1 MKKLEINAE
10 VENLDEVLSFI
21 DKNLESA
28 ECPMNTQMQLDIA
41 VEEIFVNIAHYAYGD
56 GHGNAEILFG
66 ISEEQPE
73 VTIEFR
79 DRGIP
84 FNPLLKDDPDT
95 TLSAEERKIGGLG
108 IFMVKKSMD
117 DISYRYEDGQNILR
131 IIKKYKQKI

>member
-1 MKKLEINAE
+1 MEMKKLEINAE
-10 VENLDEVLSFI
+10 IENLDEVISFI
-21 DKNLESA
+21 DKNLEST
-28 ECPMNTQMQLDIA
+28 ECPMKTQMQLDIA

-66 ISEEQPE
+66 ISEDQPE

-84 FNPLLKDDPDT
+84 FNPLMKEDPDT

-117 DISYRYEDGQNILR
+117 DISYRYEYGQNILK
-131 IIKKYKQKI
+131 IIKRI

>member
-1 MKKLEINAE
+1 MLIKYICFILSSIDKRLFIYF
-10 VENLDEVLSFI
+10 VLS
-21 DKNLESA
+21 L
-28 ECPMNTQMQLDIA
+28 
-41 VEEIFVNIAHYAYGD
+41 NIAFNSSFD
-56 GHGNAEILFG
+56 I
-66 ISEEQPE
+66 ISFI
-73 VTIEFR
+73 IEFR